1 MIGRVLSLLRGD
13 AKPAQRLPGA
23 TVAPPTFPPQA
34 VPARAPAAAAA
45 GAAAPAAAVPAV
57 KVAPLEREWPHKLTD
72 PNDPRVAQQIQ
83 RREEVLAQSSY
94 FKHWKAIKAEGISAS
109 QFIEFLQPFA
119 DLDGISVSYV
129 YSDADGNE
137 RIYNH
142 RKEDSF
148 ENPLSMAIKEKK
160 ISKDQALNLALNEE
174 GRVWIESNFMDLK

>member
-1 MIGRVLSLLRGD
+1 MIGRVMNLLRGGD
-13 AKPAQRLPGA
+13 AKPAVRAPG
-23 TVAPPTFPPQA
+23 TTIAPPTFPPHA
-34 VPARAPAAAAA
+34 VPAAPAP
-45 GAAAPAAAVPAV
+45 APAPVVAAKPVPDVLPMA
-57 KVAPLEREWPHKLTD
+57 REWPRKAPGPID
-72 PNDPRVAQQIQ
+72 PQVAQQIQ

-94 FKHWKAIKAEGISAS
+94 LKHWKAIKAEGISAS

>member
-1 MIGRVLSLLRGD
+1 MIGRVLKLLRGES
-13 AKPAQRLPGA
+13 KPALRPPGT

-34 VPARAPAAAAA
+34 VR
-45 GAAAPAAAVPAV
+45 AAPAPAPAV
-57 KVAPLEREWPHKLTD
+57 GISDAVAAGSKVSPMERQWPRKVTNPID
-72 PNDPRVAQQIQ
+72 PQVAQQIQ

-142 RKEDSF
+142 RKEGSF

-160 ISKDQALNLALNEE
+160 ISKDEALNLALNEE
-174 GRVWIESNFMDLK
+174 GRVWIESNFIELK

>member
-13 AKPAQRLPGA
+13 AKPAQRPPGA

-45 GAAAPAAAVPAV
+45 GALAPAAAVPAV
-57 KVAPLEREWPHKLTD
+57 KGAPLEREWPQKLTD

-94 FKHWKAIKAEGISAS
+94 FKHWKAIKGEGISAS

-174 GRVWIESNFMDLK
+174 GRVWIESNFMELK

>member
-1 MIGRVLSLLRGD
+1 MIGRVLNLLRGE
-13 AKPAQRLPGA
+13 AKPALRPPGTA
-23 TVAPPTFPPQA
+23 VAPPTFPPQA
-34 VPARAPAAAAA
+34 VRAVPSPAPAVGA
-45 GAAAPAAAVPAV
+45 AAAPAPASNV
-57 KVAPLEREWPHKLTD
+57 SPMDREWPRKITD
-72 PNDPRVAQQIQ
+72 PNDPQVAQQIQ

-160 ISKDQALNLALNEE
+160 ISKDEALNLALNEE